1 MPRSLRKIVAATL
14 VGMSLIVVTARSS
27 EGQTTG
33 RLQVRAR
40 VIAVGPQQEAL
51 TQARMAAVQLL
62 RSEEVLEARTA
73 AGLISLTVSRVDA
86 GAGRNSPGA
95 FAVASL
101 VYIAN

>member
-14 VGMSLIVVTARSS
+14 VGMSLIVVTAGSS

-40 VIAVGPQQEAL
+40 VLDVSPQREAL
-51 TQARMAAVQLL
+51 SQARMAAVQLF
-62 RSEEVLEARTA
+62 RNEEVLEARTA
-73 AGLISLTVSRVDA
+73 EGLISLTVGRVDA

>member
-1 MPRSLRKIVAATL
+1 MPRSLSKIVAATL

-27 EGQTTG
+27 HGQTTG

-73 AGLISLTVSRVDA
+73 EGLISLTVRRVDR
-86 GAGRNSPGA
+86 GAGRHPPEG

>member
-1 MPRSLRKIVAATL
+1 MPCSLRKIVAATL
-14 VGMSLIVVTARSS
+14 VGMSLIVVTASSS

-51 TQARMAAVQLL
+51 TQARMAAVQLF
-62 RSEEVLEARTA
+62 RNEEVLETRTA
-73 AGLISLTVSRVDA
+73 EGLISLTVSRVDA
-86 GAGRNSPGA
+86 GAGRNPPEA